1 MHDEIHHLPSIKET
15 LKNNKVKINRG
26 LGQNFIFDL
35 NLTDKIVNETTKFA
49 STIIEIG
56 PGPGSLT
63 RSILKNKSAVVYA
76 IDKDI
81 QSEKMLTDLKIIYKD
96 RLKIIIDDAL
106 HYPIWELGE
115 APRQIIANLPYNT
128 GTKMLINWLKYIDK
142 FDLLTLMFQK
152 EVADRIVAKPGSK
165 NYGRLSILT
174 NWLTQ
179 SSKLF
184 DIPKEAFIPRPK
196 IKSTVIQLK
205 PHTKPLCN
213 VSFES
218 LEQITH
224 LAFSQRR
231 KMLKSSLKD
240 INGKKIL
247 EELNISPNLRPENL
261 SIIEFCKIAEK
272 SMELNS

>member
-1 MHDEIHHLPSIKET
+1 MHDEIDHLPTIKET
-15 LKNNKVKINRG
+15 IKNNKVRIDKA
-26 LGQNFIFDL
+26 LGQNFLFDL
-35 NLTDKIVNETTKFA
+35 NLTNKIVKRSKPIA

-81 QSEKMLTDLKIIYKD
+81 QSQKMLADLKIIYKN
-96 RLKIIIDDAL
+96 RLNIIIDDGL
-106 HYPIWELGE
+106 HYPIWKLGK
-115 APRQIIANLPYNT
+115 APRQIIANLPYNI

-184 DIPKEAFIPRPK
+184 DIPKEAFIPRPNVT
-196 IKSTVIQLK
+196 STVIQLK
-205 PHTKPLCN
+205 PHAKPLYN

-218 LEQITH
+218 LEKITH
-224 LAFSQRR
+224 LAFSQKR

-240 INGKKIL
+240 INGKRIL

-261 SIIEFCKIAEK
+261 SIIEFCKIAKK
-272 SMELNS
+272 SFE